1 MGKLQ
6 DLDRKG
12 QWACNLEG
20 IKPQGL
26 NNGDFSSI
34 RLGLAENAKADLC
47 VISSNSL
54 RKPYKLA
61 QCCIERV
68 FQLRFQSL

>member
-6 DLDRKG
+6 DLYRKG
-12 QWACNLEG
+12 QWACHLEG
-20 IKPQGL
+20 IKPKDL
-26 NNGDFSSI
+26 IMVIFSSI
-34 RLGLAENAKADLC
+34 RLGLGNTKC

-54 RKPYKLA
+54 RKPYKSA
-61 QCCIERV
+61 QCCIERI